1 MSSVMTLVR
10 LAVAVMSVALC
21 VSPGTAAWICPPPMS
36 IPGPPSLSPVNP
48 DTLMG
53 TDYKISGFNSR
64 LPAPTSPAT
73 VKFDGIAESVGIYI
87 VNESIRQI
95 VNGQGKRETWI
106 DFEFTQN
113 PLTLLSLPREFLR
126 TCRRYGEGMA
136 SQPDRLVVADGH
148 TASRVLHVLHG
159 AWNSSTLRSAA
170 QQHQSRSP
178 NRRAPLPGQ
187 YQRLARSADA
197 VRTRRFPARLK
208 QRAGYKV

>member
-10 LAVAVMSVALC
+10 VAVAVMSVALC
-21 VSPGTAAWICPPPMS
+21 VSPGAAAWICPPPMS

-64 LPAPTSPAT
+64 LPAATSPAT

-113 PLTLLSLPREFLR
+113 PLTLLSLPRGSSVLAEDMGKGWRVNLTGCR
-126 TCRRYGEGMA
+126 CRWPHSSPSTTCI
-136 SQPDRLVVADGH
+136 
-148 TASRVLHVLHG
+148 SRSMELQHPSVGGPATPIPLSKS
-159 AWNSSTLRSAA
+159 ASTL
-170 QQHQSRSP
+170 
-178 NRRAPLPGQ
+178 
-187 YQRLARSADA
+187 
-197 VRTRRFPARLK
+197 TWTI
-208 QRAGYKV
+208 